1 MKHYVY
7 KLTDPSGKSY
17 IGVTKDFKRR
27 MKEHRTSKY
36 PIGVALREFGED
48 NFKVQIEEFET
59 KEIAL
64 DKEFELVSIDTLSSL
79 YNLAVGGGITT
90 QLVYSNPMK
99 VEGAVNKHPNTWTSE
114 HNPMKNESSKQK
126 MIESQKRKAVSIEG
140 VGYNGVR
147 EAARA
152 VGESRQLVVYRLK
165 SATFPTW
172 FYL

>member
-1 MKHYVY
+1 MIHYLY
-7 KLTDPSGKSY
+7 KLTDPNGKSY
-17 IGVTKDFKRR
+17 VGVTKDFKRR
-27 MKEHRTSKY
+27 MKEHRSSKY

-48 NFKVQIEEFET
+48 NFKIQIEKFET

-64 DKEFELVSIDTLSSL
+64 SKEFELVSIDTLSDL
-79 YNLAVGGGITT
+79 YNISVGGGLAT

-99 VEGAVNKHPNTWTSE
+99 MDGAVERHPNTWTSE

-126 MIESQKRKAVSIEG
+126 MIEGQKRKAVEIEG
-140 VGYNGVR
+140 VKYNGVR

-152 VGESRQLVVYRLK
+152 LEESRQMVIHRLK

-172 FYL
+172 FYS